1 MITRLP
7 AFYFAFVFGIVQ
19 STLTLI
25 IRNMNDTPQ
34 WTQAKRNNREKQSKF
49 NVFLMGFDDFIV
61 YKIFYSGGEIW
72 VTALPV
78 LFCW

>member
-19 STLTLI
+19 STLALI

-49 NVFLMGFDDFIV
+49 NVFQMGFHDFIV
-61 YKIFYSGGEIW
+61 YKIFYSGGEI
-72 VTALPV
+72 
-78 LFCW
+78 

>member
-1 MITRLP
+1 MITSLL

-49 NVFLMGFDDFIV
+49 NVFQMDFYDFIV
-61 YKIFYSGGEIW
+61 YKIFYSGGEI
-72 VTALPV
+72 
-78 LFCW
+78 

>member
-1 MITRLP
+1 MITTLP

-34 WTQAKRNNREKQSKF
+34 GTQAKRNNREKQSKF
-49 NVFLMGFDDFIV
+49 NVFQMGFDDFIV
-61 YKIFYSGGEIW
+61 YKIFYSGGEI
-72 VTALPV
+72 
-78 LFCW
+78 

>member
-49 NVFLMGFDDFIV
+49 NVFQMGFDDFIL
-61 YKIFYSGGEIW
+61 YKIFYSGGEI
-72 VTALPV
+72 
-78 LFCW
+78 

>member
-19 STLTLI
+19 STLTLN

-61 YKIFYSGGEIW
+61 YKIFYIGGEI
-72 VTALPV
+72 
-78 LFCW
+78 

>member
-25 IRNMNDTPQ
+25 TPQ

-49 NVFLMGFDDFIV
+49 NVFQMGFDDFIV
-61 YKIFYSGGEIW
+61 YKIFYSGGEI
-72 VTALPV
+72 
-78 LFCW
+78 